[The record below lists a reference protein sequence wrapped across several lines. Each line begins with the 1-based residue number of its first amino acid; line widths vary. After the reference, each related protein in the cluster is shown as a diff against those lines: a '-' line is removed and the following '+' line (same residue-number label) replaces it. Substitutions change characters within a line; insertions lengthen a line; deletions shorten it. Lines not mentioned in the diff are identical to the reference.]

1 MKAIIHVAL
10 KKTVLDPQGRAITN
24 ALRSHG
30 HSEITGV
37 RQGKYFEVELAEGT
51 TVETARSRLEKVAA
65 EVLANPVIEDYNV
78 EVLDQP

>member
-30 HSEITGV
+30 HDEIVDV
-37 RQGKYFEVELAEGT
+37 RQGKYCEVELAQGITAES
-51 TVETARSRLEKVAA
+51 ARSRLEKVAA
-65 EVLANPVIEDYNV
+65 EVLANPVIEDYEV
-78 EVLDQP
+78 EFLDQP

>member
-30 HSEITGV
+30 HDDIVGV
-37 RQGKYFEVELAEGT
+37 RQGKYFEVEIAGGAPPEA
-51 TVETARSRLEKVAA
+51 VRSRLEKLAA
-65 EVLANPVIEDYNV
+65 EVLANPVIEDYEV
-78 EVLDQP
+78 EILDQP

>member
-30 HSEITGV
+30 HEEILSV
-37 RQGKYFEVELAEGT
+37 RQGKYFEVELASGAT
-51 TVETARSRLEKVAA
+51 PETARSRLEKLAS
-65 EVLANPVIEDYNV
+65 EVLANPVIEDY
-78 EVLDQP
+78 EVTILEHP

>member
-30 HSEITGV
+30 HDEIREV
-37 RQGKYFEVELAEGT
+37 RQGKYFEVELAT
-51 TVETARSRLEKVAA
+51 DETPEAAQSRLEKLASD
-65 EVLANPVIEDYNV
+65 VLANPVIEDYRV
-78 EVLDQP
+78 TILD